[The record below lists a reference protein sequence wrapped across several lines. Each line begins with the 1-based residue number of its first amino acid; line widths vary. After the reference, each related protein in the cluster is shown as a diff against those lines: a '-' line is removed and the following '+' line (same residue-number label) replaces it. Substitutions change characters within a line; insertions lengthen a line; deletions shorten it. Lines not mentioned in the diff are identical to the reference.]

1 MLKSLLSIFTGEQPL
16 KKATE
21 HFAEMMSL
29 VERMVVEASAIYWGG
44 KGTPEERTSLYE
56 TDVRVNKLE
65 RKIRKAVVTQLS
77 SPALSDVPYGLLLM
91 SLVKDIERIG
101 DYAKNLCDLQ
111 STCRG
116 DAVGDAPR
124 ELPDDDIA
132 GELRE
137 IAKGVE
143 KLAHAAAGVY
153 DRSDE
158 ERAHELTL
166 EGRSIAKRCDKLITA
181 IAGADYKSALAVEFA
196 LATRFYKRING
207 HLLNLLSSVLM
218 PLHKLDYYDE
228 SSLDRD

>member
-16 KKATE
+16 RQATQ
-21 HFAEMMSL
+21 HFAEMMLL
-29 VERMVVEASAIYWGG
+29 VETMVVEASAIYWGG

-65 RKIRKAVVTQLS
+65 RKIRKAIVTQLS
-77 SPALSDVPYGLLLM
+77 SPVLSDVPYGLLLM

-111 STCRG
+111 PTCRG
-116 DAVGDAPR
+116 DAVGDTPR
-124 ELPDDDIA
+124 ELPDDGVT

-137 IAKGVE
+137 VAKGVE
-143 KLAHAAAGVY
+143 KLAHEAAGVY

-166 EGRSIAKRCDKLITA
+166 EGRSIARRCDKLIPA
-181 IAGADYKSALAVEFA
+181 IVAADYTSALAVELA

-207 HLLNLLSSVLM
+207 HLLNLLSSILM
-218 PLHKLDYYDE
+218 PLDKLDYYDE
-228 SSLDRD
+228 TMLDRD